1 MFGLLSET
9 DRRRIVQKIGSMA
22 KLVPAATGASNSGAH
37 FDLRLKT
44 KDKCVHLD
52 FLQRLIRKG
61 GSAPPSCRGP
71 AH

>member
-1 MFGLLSET
+1 MSDMFGLLSET
-9 DRRRIVQKIGSMA
+9 NRRRIVQKIRSMA
-22 KLVPAATGASNSGAH
+22 ELVPASAFN

-44 KDKCVHLD
+44 KDRCVHLD
-52 FLQRLIRKG
+52 FLLRVIRKG